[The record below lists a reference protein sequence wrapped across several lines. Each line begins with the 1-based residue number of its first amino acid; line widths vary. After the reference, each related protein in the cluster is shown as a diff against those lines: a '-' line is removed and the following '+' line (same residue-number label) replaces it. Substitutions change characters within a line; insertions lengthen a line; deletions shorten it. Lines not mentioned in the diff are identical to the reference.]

1 MAMDGGVLA
10 MASGRQGSAG
20 REKPNMPHSTY
31 LPHCMGSAGIVG
43 RWCDVAAR
51 AAAVIAGAM
60 GDRAVLAVLP
70 ESASDGCGGRCRAVA
85 SPAVSG
91 WAGARAFG
99 GSGGVAFKGRGG
111 CGGCRAMGKINYRV
125 D

>member
-60 GDRAVLAVLP
+60 GDRAVLP
-70 ESASDGCGGRCRAVA
+70 ESASDGWRRAVQGGCVAGGRRL
-85 SPAVSG
+85 
-91 WAGARAFG
+91 G
-99 GSGGVAFKGRGG
+99 GSAHP
-111 CGGCRAMGKINYRV
+111 
-125 D
+125 

>member
-43 RWCDVAAR
+43 RWCDLAAR

-60 GDRAVLAVLP
+60 GDRAVLP
-70 ESASDGCGGRCRAVA
+70 ESASDGCGGRCGAVA
-85 SPAVSG
+85 SPAVGG
-91 WAGARAFG
+91 WAGARIRDRSTTSCATI
-99 GSGGVAFKGRGG
+99 AH
-111 CGGCRAMGKINYRV
+111 KINGFQLV
-125 D
+125 WNNP